1 MNLTKV
7 SNNLKIYFSSG
18 KTRSLLNKLKPSCHV
33 VIKCYAVQS
42 K

>member
-7 SNNLKIYFSSG
+7 SNNPKNFSSG

-33 VIKCYAVQS
+33 VIKCYAIQS